1 MSHGILENDTMF
13 SVKERPWHN
22 LGTVLT
28 EAPTIEEGIK
38 QAGLDWTVSLRPI
51 VSDDTD
57 RIQIN
62 THKMV
67 VREDLN
73 QPLGIVGSDYKIL
86 QNREAFNFFDTFIE
100 NNLASLETAGSL
112 FNGKK
117 VFILAK
123 INQQDMHISDED
135 IVEKY
140 ILLSN
145 SHDGSQSVRVGYTPI
160 RVVCNNTLSCAVS
173 NRQSNL
179 IKITHRT
186 NVAETLEAV
195 RETMN
200 LINQDFLATE
210 EQYKVLAQKGV
221 SQDSLE
227 KYVKQVFSVKKLENI
242 INDYEKGLEEKEEI
256 EEGRKRLLSRIE
268 EIFELEP
275 VHNAWTMYNSVNYYL
290 NHDRG
295 RTLENRYNSMWFGDS
310 KRLDNRAFQI
320 ALAL

>member
-57 RIQIN
+57 RIQIS

-73 QPLGIVGSDYKIL
+73 QPLGVVGSDYKIL

-100 NNLASLETAGSL
+100 NDLASLETAGSL

-160 RVVCNNTLSCAVS
+160 RVVCNNTLSCAIS

-221 SQDSLE
+221 SKDTLE

-256 EEGRKRLLSRIE
+256 EEGRKRLLSRVE
-268 EIFELEP
+268 EIFDLEP

-310 KRLDNRAFQI
+310 KRLDNRALQI

>member
-22 LGTVLT
+22 LGTVLA

-57 RIQIN
+57 RIQIS

-73 QPLGIVGSDYKIL
+73 QPLGVVGSDYKIL

-100 NNLASLETAGSL
+100 NDLASLETAGSL

-135 IVEKY
+135 VVEKY

-160 RVVCNNTLSCAVS
+160 RVVCNNTLSCAIS

-256 EEGRKRLLSRIE
+256 EEGRKRLLARVE